1 MPEQEESSGRP
12 DPFEQL
18 ADHLEEHL
26 DLERLF
32 RLCGLPERP
41 ESRAAEEQKS

>member
-1 MPEQEESSGRP
+1 MAEQEESSGRP

-18 ADHLEEHL
+18 ADHLEEYL

-32 RLCGLPERP
+32 ALCGLPERP
-41 ESRAAEEQKS
+41 EPLGADEQ